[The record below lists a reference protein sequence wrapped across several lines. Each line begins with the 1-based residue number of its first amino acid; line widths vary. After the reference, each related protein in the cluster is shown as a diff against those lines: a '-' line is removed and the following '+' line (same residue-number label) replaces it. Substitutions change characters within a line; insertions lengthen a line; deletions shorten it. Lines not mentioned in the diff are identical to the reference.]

1 MMMTPELALIL
12 SLAVPATG
20 AFGIAV
26 TGAYPNL
33 REAVTLFTASALFA
47 VVLWLLQFHLDGGA
61 ATLTIVNLLPDLPI
75 RFEVE
80 PLGLVF
86 ALVASGLWIVTSV
99 YSIGYMRGNDEA
111 NQTRFYVCFAIA
123 LASAIGIAFAGNM
136 LTLFLFYEILTIST
150 YPLVAHKETPEA
162 KAGARIY
169 LGILLTT
176 SILFLL
182 TAVIWTWFAAG
193 TLNFRLGGILAGQI
207 EGPAVA
213 ILFALYMFGIGKAA
227 LMPFHGWLPAA
238 MVAPTP
244 VSALLHA
251 VAVVKAGVFTVLK
264 VAVYI
269 FGVDFLAIS
278 GAADWLLWVAAFTL
292 IATSI
297 IAVTKDN
304 LKARL
309 AYSTISQLAYVT
321 LGVGLATS
329 MGIVGGTMQIVAHAL
344 GKITLF
350 MCAGAIYVATHKTEI
365 SQMRGLGRL
374 MPFTFGAF
382 LLGSLSII
390 GLPPTGGAWSKWY
403 LVMGAADTQQ
413 LVMIGVLM
421 GSSLLAIAYLI
432 PVVARGFFLPL
443 ADQEDRPQAPGHE
456 ISTIR
461 WSDMREAPLWCVVP
475 PCLTGI
481 LSVLVYFAAPTI
493 AAFISPILGQ

>member
-12 SLAVPATG
+12 SLAIPATG
-20 AFGIAV
+20 ALGIAV
-26 TGAYPNL
+26 TGARPNL
-33 REAVTLFTASALFA
+33 REAVTLFTASALFV
-47 VVLWLLQFHLDGGA
+47 VVLWLLLYHLDGGI
-61 ATLTIVNLLPDLPI
+61 ATLTIVNLLPNLPI

-99 YSIGYMRGNDEA
+99 YSIGYMRGNNEA

-136 LTLFLFYEILTIST
+136 LTLFLFYEVLTIST

-182 TAVIWTWFAAG
+182 TAVIWTWHAAG
-193 TLNFRLGGILAGQI
+193 TLDFRLGGILAGQI

-213 ILFALYMFGIGKAA
+213 ILFALYMFGVGKAA

-269 FGVDFLAIS
+269 FGVDFLAVS

-350 MCAGAIYVATHKTEI
+350 MCAGGIYVATHKTEI

-413 LVMIGVLM
+413 LVMIAVLM

-443 ADQEDRPQAPGHE
+443 ASQEDKPQSPGYE
-456 ISTIR
+456 VSTIR
-461 WSDMREAPLWCVVP
+461 WSDIREAPLWCVVP

-493 AAFISPILGQ
+493 VAFISPILGQ

>member
-1 MMMTPELALIL
+1 MSSQMLIL
-12 SLAVPATG
+12 LSLGLPLLIAA
-20 AFGIAV
+20 GIAL
-26 TGAYPNL
+26 TGKIPNL
-33 REAVTLFTASALFA
+33 REGVTIVGATALFA
-47 VVLWLLQFHLDGGA
+47 VVIALVGQVAGGA
-61 ATLTIVNLLPDLPI
+61 RPELALW
-75 RFEVE
+75 EVIDGLSFAFKLE
-80 PLGLVF
+80 PLGALF
-86 ALVASGLWIVTSV
+86 ACVASGLWIVNSF

>member
-12 SLAVPATG
+12 SLAIPAIG
-20 AFGIAV
+20 ALGIAV
-26 TGAYPNL
+26 TGARPNL
-33 REAVTLFTASALFA
+33 REAVTLLTAGALFA
-47 VVLWLLQFHLDGGA
+47 VVLWLLQHHLEGGV
-61 ATLTIVNLLPDLPI
+61 ATLTVLNLLPNLPI
-75 RFEVE
+75 AFTVE

-123 LASAIGIAFAGNM
+123 LASAVGIAFAGNM

-182 TAVIWTWFAAG
+182 TALIWTWFEAG

-227 LMPFHGWLPAA
+227 LLPFHGWLPAA

-269 FGVDFLAIS
+269 FGVDFLAES

-292 IATSI
+292 IATSV

-309 AYSTISQLAYVT
+309 AYSTVSQLAYVT

-382 LLGSLSII
+382 LLGSFSII

-403 LVMGAADTQQ
+403 LVMGAADTSQ

-443 ADQEDRPQAPGHE
+443 SDQEDRPQPPGYE

-461 WSDMREAPLWCVVP
+461 WSEMREAPIWCVVP
-475 PCLTGI
+475 PCLTAV

-493 AAFISPILGQ
+493 AAFISPIVGQ